1 MHRAGVDRAR
11 RRRGLGRFRG
21 EVALGIRAEFRGAAG
36 RAEIEALPLM
46 LVAVLGG
53 ACVDRH
59 AADGVDDAMLP
70 IANRRVGDGSRGAAP
85 MIVQMLAVRM
95 VPLMMMM
102 VVVTMRP
109 MGMCAT

>member
-1 MHRAGVDRAR
+1 
-11 RRRGLGRFRG
+11 
-21 EVALGIRAEFRGAAG
+21 
-36 RAEIEALPLM
+36 
-46 LVAVLGG
+46 
-53 ACVDRH
+53 
-59 AADGVDDAMLP
+59 MLP

>member
-1 MHRAGVDRAR
+1 
-11 RRRGLGRFRG
+11 
-21 EVALGIRAEFRGAAG
+21 
-36 RAEIEALPLM
+36 
-46 LVAVLGG
+46 
-53 ACVDRH
+53 
-59 AADGVDDAMLP
+59 MLP

-95 VPLMMMM
+95 VPLMMM